1 MLRGVL
7 QALVSMIFF
16 AAATPAVGGALQ
28 PIKSWILNYAETQ
41 CMATRDYGNPK
52 GPTTLGISPAPN
64 GESFQLIVGRNT
76 HGPNIPVE
84 LHGSVDFGNGAIKAW
99 LLHYG
104 SKTKRGDIYQYRIS
118 AADMAQAVT
127 AQTVALRT
135 SGAPDFTFAL
145 RDMQPLLAGLKQCND
160 DLKRY
165 WNMDGES
172 TGAISTP
179 ARGNIRSIFS
189 SDDYPSEAAD
199 HSHEG
204 RSRFLL
210 LIDEKGD
217 VAGCDVLVPSGD
229 PALDGMGCQIIR
241 ERAKFTPARDKN
253 GKSVRSVV
261 TTPAISWM
269 LET

>member
-1 MLRGVL
+1 MLLLAVPNP
-7 QALVSMIFF
+7 
-16 AAATPAVGGALQ
+16 AAAGTLQ

-41 CMATRDYGNPK
+41 CVATRDYGNPK
-52 GPTTLGISPAPN
+52 SPTTLGISPAAN
-64 GESFQLIVGRNT
+64 GDSFQLIVGRNT
-76 HGPNIPVE
+76 HGPDVPVE

-118 AADMAQAVT
+118 AAEMAQAAT
-127 AQTVALRT
+127 AQTVTLRT

-145 RDMQPLLAGLKQCND
+145 EDMQPLLAGLKQCTG

-165 WNMDGES
+165 WNMDGET
-172 TGAISTP
+172 TGAITTP
-179 ARGNIRSIFS
+179 AKGDIRSIFS

-199 HSHEG
+199 RSHEG
-204 RSRFLL
+204 RSRFLV
-210 LIDEKGD
+210 LIAPTGD
-217 VAGCDVLVPSGD
+217 VAGCDGLVPSGD

-241 ERAKFTPARDKN
+241 QRAKFSPARDKS
-253 GKSVRSVV
+253 GKPVRSAV

-269 LET
+269 LER